1 MDATGGE
8 VTLWQQML
16 ERPNFWVEGSVP
28 LRTAEK
34 LAHAWKTINKISS
47 PNQGRRKPFRGA
59 RGQLAPISLKN
70 IGASTGISNPLPTQ
84 QSEFTMKKK
93 QKNKNHDYQKQE
105 QQTNKMLDAMYWS
118 EKKTNEILSLW
129 YCTYSSLINISL
141 IWRKKTLMTI
151 LGY

>member
-34 LAHAWKTINKISS
+34 LAHAWKTINRFLVLTRA
-47 PNQGRRKPFRGA
+47 GGKPFRGQ
-59 RGQLAPISLKN
+59 GDNCPHIPKKLLE
-70 IGASTGISNPLPTQ
+70 LPPAFLTLVYQ
-84 QSEFTMKKK
+84 QHSEFTMKKNK
-93 QKNKNHDYQKQE
+93 KNKNHDYQNKINNKQNVRRDVLIGK
-105 QQTNKMLDAMYWS
+105 NKW
-118 EKKTNEILSLW
+118 NPLSLW

-141 IWRKKTLMTI
+141 IWRKKHLW
-151 LGY
+151 LY

>member
-47 PNQGRRKPFRGA
+47 PNQGRGKPFSGA
-59 RGQLAPISLKN
+59 RGQLAPISLKI
-70 IGASTGISNPLPTQ
+70 IGASTGISNQPSTNTTN
-84 QSEFTMKKK
+84 SEFTMKKK

-118 EKKTNEILSLW
+118 EKNKWNPLSVILHLF
-129 YCTYSSLINISL
+129 LPN
-141 IWRKKTLMTI
+141 
-151 LGY
+151 

>member
-34 LAHAWKTINKISS
+34 LAHAWKTINRFLVLTRAGGNHLGGK
-47 PNQGRRKPFRGA
+47 GTT
-59 RGQLAPISLKN
+59 APISLKI
-70 IGASTGISNPLPTQ
+70 IGASAGISNPLPTTLGIYH
-84 QSEFTMKKK
+84 EEK
-93 QKNKNHDYQKQE
+93 QKDKNHDYQNKNNNKQ
-105 QQTNKMLDAMYWS
+105 NVRRDVLIG
-118 EKKTNEILSLW
+118 KTNEILSLW

-141 IWRKKTLMTI
+141 IWRKKHLW
-151 LGY
+151 LY